1 MLVSKLATRF
11 YPLGGVCPR
20 VTMAELDAATSALI
34 KALDTDA
41 GYEELKALFESLD
54 VSGDG
59 SITPEEWENGVTANK
74 EILEKYFGGVDGAG
88 LGDAFRALD
97 TDGSGALS
105 WDELEAGVMAACVP
119 ASMKAAEAE
128 AQAAASVA
136 TAEGDAPP
144 TVAVTEKK
152 AEPTVAA
159 ATAQPT
165 AVPKEEA
172 PSALLVFGGAR
183 AHSMSLAVA
192 ERCGGTVVDV
202 EAISEFASSEP
213 SAEGEALLAKQRT
226 GTIVSMK
233 EIVPLV
239 ALLRTSRREPLILNG
254 YPRMGSQLAK
264 IEGSAGRVALAV
276 LAGGGDEVDAR
287 LADFL
292 RRRGTPL
299 LELPDDGE
307 GSDGIDGEAAAEGD
321 GAAAGL
327 AGGSSAAEGDGA
339 AAGLAGGSSAAEG
352 DGAAAGLAG
361 GSSAAE
367 AEVAEGSSAPADSP
381 RPTGENAEHE
391 EAEHEEAYQE
401 EGAAGYR
408 VQAYREEGA
417 AGREEGAEE
426 PKVPPTSLIGLVL
439 QAMAAA
445 VRVAASL
452 SHASTTRTRG
462 LSHSSRRR
470 AVDEQLHS
478 PCTDSIRL
486 EA

>member
-307 GSDGIDGEAAAEGD
+307 GSDNGEA
-321 GAAAGL
+321 
-327 AGGSSAAEGDGA
+327 AAEGDGA

>member
-1 MLVSKLATRF
+1 MRWVSKLATRF

-307 GSDGIDGEAAAEGD
+307 GSDNGEAAAEGD

-327 AGGSSAAEGDGA
+327 AGGSSA
-339 AAGLAGGSSAAEG
+339 
-352 DGAAAGLAG
+352 
-361 GSSAAE
+361 